1 MEREKNMARIV
12 KTDTQEAALKR
23 IKENIKI
30 LAGINTVINAEEKD
44 SRITIAAGKKKVSLA
59 IEKIFCDNLLKE
71 IRKKLVAQTKA
82 LAKKN
87 AVKLEEKEIAVLEN
101 QESSFDVQLSEEE
114 LSYVRS
120 KKEEG

>member
-1 MEREKNMARIV
+1 M
-12 KTDTQEAALKR
+12 
-23 IKENIKI
+23 
-30 LAGINTVINAEEKD
+30 
-44 SRITIAAGKKKVSLA
+44 
-59 IEKIFCDNLLKE
+59 KE

-101 QESSFDVQLSEEE
+101 QESSIDLQLSAEE
-114 LSYVRS
+114 LNYVRN

>member
-1 MEREKNMARIV
+1 MARIV
-12 KTDTQEAALKR
+12 KTDTQEAALKI

-30 LAGINTVINAEEKD
+30 LAGVNRVINAEEMD
-44 SRITIAAGKKKVSLA
+44 SRITIAAGKKKVSLT

-101 QESSFDVQLSEEE
+101 QESGIDLQLSEEE

>member
-1 MEREKNMARIV
+1 MARIV

-30 LAGINTVINAEEKD
+30 LAGVNRVINAEEKD

-101 QESSFDVQLSEEE
+101 QESSFDVQLRDRKSTR
-114 LSYVRS
+114 LNSS
-120 KKEEG
+120 HMA